1 MAEKNIKEMSFMDH
15 LEDLRRMLI
24 RSTIA
29 ILIFSGISYFFEDF
43 IFNKIILG
51 PQSPDFVTYDFFCR
65 ITHFFGVK
73 SSELCNTNFDFTI
86 QNTEV
91 GGQFSIFLWTL
102 ITAGFILAFPYI
114 LWELWKFISPA
125 LYEKEKKNAGLFI
138 ISTSILFFIGVLF
151 GYFIIVPLSI
161 NFFATFNVSKT
172 IENHFMIESYIS
184 MIKTSVIAS
193 GLLFEMPIIIY
204 FLTKLG
210 LVTPKFLAK
219 YRKHSLVIILIVAA
233 IVTPPDIPSQ
243 IIVSIPMIAL
253 YEFSIL
259 ISILVSK
266 KLKKNEQP
274 S

>member
-161 NFFATFNVSKT
+161 NFFATFNVSET